1 MYSQVFLLMFLSKT
15 ALKTPQKLKIFAKLK
30 KDEKTRTF
38 LSFIFSKNHR
48 YEISGKAWIN
58 SYSDFTGS
66 FNFHLGSI
74 LDSREDMDA
83 YLGLGTDLNYQIFS
97 KFGTS
102 GSVSLNLPALL
113 AWRGDDDGHNVL
125 SFFSDP
131 SLDANLAIQ
140 INKTR
145 DVVLSFSYVFTS
157 IHGPWQWRRDT
168 GSNDE
173 DGNSITET
181 EWAFWNDGVKPDLKP
196 EGLYFS
202 LSIRKI
208 RF

>member
-1 MYSQVFLLMFLSKT
+1 M
-15 ALKTPQKLKIFAKLK
+15 
-30 KDEKTRTF
+30 
-38 LSFIFSKNHR
+38 
-48 YEISGKAWIN
+48 
-58 SYSDFTGS
+58 
-66 FNFHLGSI
+66 
-74 LDSREDMDA
+74 
-83 YLGLGTDLNYQIFS
+83 
-97 KFGTS
+97 
-102 GSVSLNLPALL
+102 L

-168 GSNDE
+168 GSNVE

-181 EWAFWNDGVKPDLKP
+181 EWAVWNDGVKPDLKP
-196 EGLYFS
+196 EGFLFS

-208 RF
+208 RFCRYSLKWVYKGHFFKYESGEICFDHEEGFCAKPLEKSLRGSITGMFAILNAVRNSNP